1 MNAKA
6 LTVVLCSIVPTLV
19 LANYQGPRETT
30 ERELTN
36 LTAFFKLIGYVRYFH
51 PSDECAA
58 ANWDRVAIEGVG
70 AVEKAKDAA
79 ELAERLEQFF
89 KPLAPSLRVFPTGK
103 RPEVDLV
110 EPNEATRVLAW
121 RHLSVP
127 PPRGDEKY
135 SSMRFDLKRE
145 KPLASKALKEI
156 PGPDPAKPFEADLG
170 GGVSVVMPV
179 AVYADDAGTLPR
191 GDKKYLAEF
200 KSRPTDFVPSGQD
213 RATRLAAV
221 GLAWNSVQHFY
232 PYFDVLKVDW
242 PGELKRVL
250 KRAALDS
257 SDGDLA
263 VTLRGLLAGLRDGHV
278 AVFMPKPPT
287 PFYPA
292 LRWDWVQDRLT
303 IVQVGTDHRATLKPG
318 DVVVKIDGKPAAQ
331 LIAER
336 NARAGYDIPNL
347 KYSRGTL
354 LAAAD
359 TKKSAME
366 LEVQTGTQSA
376 RRVTVPR
383 ALGVPEFLKMRN
395 EPRPAPIAEVKPGIW
410 YIDVERATPKEFE
423 TAIAKLEKA
432 VGLIYDVRGYPRIP
446 LETLLRH
453 LVDKEAAF
461 VPVYL
466 PVVLYPDRKYMTFIQ
481 GRSGAVE
488 PKAPRL
494 HAKVVF
500 LTDARAISA
509 AETLLATAQHHK
521 LGTIVGS
528 PTAGAN
534 GNLRVIRLPAGF
546 EIQYTGVKVLN
557 FDGSSF
563 HTRGVVPDI
572 VTRRTLQGV
581 AQERDEVL
589 ERAIKSLQG

>member
-1 MNAKA
+1 MNTQA
-6 LTVVLCSIVPTLV
+6 LTVVLVTILPTLV
-19 LANYQGPRETT
+19 FANDQGPRAPTD
-30 ERELTN
+30 RELTN
-36 LTAFFKLIGYVRYFH
+36 LTAYFRLIGYLRYFH

-58 ANWDRVAIEGVG
+58 AMWDRVAIEGVG
-70 AVEKAKDAA
+70 AVEQAKDAA
-79 ELAERLEQFF
+79 DLAERLEQFF
-89 KPLAPSLRVFPTGK
+89 KPLAPSLRVFLTGK
-103 RPEVDLV
+103 RPDVDLV
-110 EPNEATRVLAW
+110 KPKEATRLLAW

-127 PPRGDEKY
+127 PPHGADKY

-145 KPLASKALKEI
+145 KPLAARALQEI
-156 PGPDPAKPFEADLG
+156 PTPDPAKPFEADLG
-170 GGVSVVMPV
+170 GGVSVLMPIT
-179 AVYADDAGTLPR
+179 VYADDAGTLPR

-200 KSRPTDFVPSGQD
+200 KSRPADFVPSGND

-221 GLAWNSVQHFY
+221 GLAWNGVQHFY

-242 PGELKRVL
+242 PGELKRAL
-250 KRAALDS
+250 KRAALDAG
-257 SDGDLA
+257 DGDLT
-263 VTLRGLLAGLRDGHV
+263 VTLRGLLAGLQDGHV

-287 PFYPA
+287 PYYPA

-303 IVQVGTDHRATLKPG
+303 IVQVGVDHRATLKPG
-318 DVVVKIDGKPAAQ
+318 DVVVRVDGKPAAE

-359 TKKSAME
+359 TKKSDME
-366 LEVQTGTQSA
+366 LEVQTGTQPA

-383 ALGVPEFLKMRN
+383 ALGVPEFLKLMN
-395 EPRPAPIAEVKPGIW
+395 EPRPVPIAEVKPGIW
-410 YIDVERATPKEFE
+410 YIDVGRATPKEFE
-423 TAIAKLEKA
+423 TALAKLEKA
-432 VGLIYDVRGYPRIP
+432 HGLIYDVRGYPRIP
-446 LETLLRH
+446 LETLLQH
-453 LVDKEAAF
+453 LVDKKAAF

-466 PVVLYPDRKYMTFIQ
+466 PVVLYPDRQHMTFIP
-481 GRSGAVE
+481 GNSGAVE

-494 HAKVVF
+494 RAKVVF

-509 AETLLATAQHHK
+509 AESLLATAQHHK

-563 HTRGVVPDI
+563 HTRGVVPDMI
-572 VTRRTLQGV
+572 SRRTLQGV

-589 ERAIKSLQG
+589 ERAITSLQG